1 MPFDIGKELRD
12 LAPSSRRG
20 LDMVATWERSRQPLW
35 RRRLLTVLASA
46 GLITFVVIALMNV
59 TPFADSNQNEPWF
72 HPSSPCQTLLHLSKL
87 QQNLQ
92 VLRRRLVWRTRMD
105 RTASHHPEDG
115 CGACFLKSGF
125 RRGGREC
132 RPRGLR
138 FRFSLQSIQGTFM
151 SMSLR
156 RDLPIQSFRPSRG
169 KGSDT

>member
-72 HPSSPCQTLLHLSKL
+72 HP
-87 QQNLQ
+87 
-92 VLRRRLVWRTRMD
+92 
-105 RTASHHPEDG
+105 
-115 CGACFLKSGF
+115 
-125 RRGGREC
+125 
-132 RPRGLR
+132 
-138 FRFSLQSIQGTFM
+138 
-151 SMSLR
+151 
-156 RDLPIQSFRPSRG
+156 
-169 KGSDT
+169 